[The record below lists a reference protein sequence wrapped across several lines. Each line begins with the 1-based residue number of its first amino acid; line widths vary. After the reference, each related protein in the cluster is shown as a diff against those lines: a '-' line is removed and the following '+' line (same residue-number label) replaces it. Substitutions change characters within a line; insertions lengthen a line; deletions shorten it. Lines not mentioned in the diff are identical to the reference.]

1 MVFAICTVA
10 VAPIRKLPN
19 HISEMTSQLL
29 FGETMQVLEGVEDG
43 WLKIKTSFDNYEGYC
58 HAPQVKEISASE
70 FENYTTC
77 LTLEWSGRLH
87 ISNEIMYL
95 PMGSNLSSLLVKD
108 TATYQG
114 KIIDAIYLNFDE
126 ETIRSIAF
134 NFLNTPYLWGGKSVY
149 GIDCSGFTQSVFK
162 FFGITLSR
170 DAYQQST
177 QGVVVNF
184 LQEATCGD
192 LAFFDDADGNIIHVG
207 ILLNTN
213 DILHA
218 HGKVRVDAIDNY
230 GIVNAY
236 GQNRVHKL
244 RLIKRFG

>member
-19 HISEMTSQLL
+19 HVSEMTSQLL
-29 FGETMQVLEGVEDG
+29 FGETMQVIEEVQDG

-58 HAPQVKEISASE
+58 HAPQVKEITTSE

-87 ISNEIMYL
+87 INNEIMYL
-95 PMGSNLSSLLVKD
+95 PMGSNLSSLLVND
-108 TATYQG
+108 TSAYHG
-114 KIIDAIYLNFDE
+114 KIDDAIYLDFNE

-162 FFGITLSR
+162 FFGIALCR
-170 DAYQQST
+170 DAQHQST
-177 QGVVVNF
+177 QGSVVNF

-207 ILLNTN
+207 MLLNTTE
-213 DILHA
+213 ILHA
-218 HGKVRVDAIDNY
+218 HGKVRVDAIDNF

-236 GQNRVHKL
+236 SQNRMHKL

>member
-1 MVFAICTVA
+1 MVLAICTVA

-19 HISEMTSQLL
+19 HVAEMTSQLL
-29 FGETMQVLEGVEDG
+29 FGETMQVLEEVQEG

-58 HAPQVKEISASE
+58 HAQQVKEISTSD

-77 LTLEWSGRLH
+77 LTLEWTGKLNTNTEVMH
-87 ISNEIMYL
+87 L
-95 PMGSNLSSLLVKD
+95 PLGSNLSSLLVKN
-108 TATYQG
+108 TSAFEG
-114 KIIDAIYLNFDE
+114 KIDEAIYLDFNE

-134 NFLNTPYLWGGKSVY
+134 IFLNTPYLWGGKSVY

-184 LQEATCGD
+184 LQEAICGD

-207 ILLNTN
+207 ILLNTTE
-213 DILHA
+213 ILHA
-218 HGKVRVDAIDNY
+218 HGKVRVDAIDNF